1 MEGEQ
6 PDYLSYLLRLWR
18 VGDDEEPMW
27 RASLKSAHTGQ
38 QVGFGNLEELFEFL
52 RLRTDQSS
60 SEQIAAQGTGSA
72 APQRNP
78 SPNPA

>member
-18 VGDDEEPMW
+18 VGDGEGLTW

-38 QVGFGNLEELFEFL
+38 QVGFGNLEELLAFL
-52 RLRTDQSS
+52 REQTDIPSTASQGETGQRT
-60 SEQIAAQGTGSA
+60 SA
-72 APQRNP
+72 SP
-78 SPNPA
+78 S